1 LYGVQNATDAIL
13 RLVSKSRVEI
23 GICGN
28 YMVLSAAIGD
38 GVFKKILIDA
48 KARGIKLRYATE
60 ITKQNVAYCKELME
74 MVELRHLD
82 GLKGNFILNETEHLS
97 ISTKTL
103 QEGKKNIPQ
112 IIHNNIKEIV
122 EQQQYIFDTFWNK
135 TISAQEKIREI
146 EEGVEPFSID
156 VIRDRKRAESLLI
169 SEIQH
174 AKSEVLV
181 AVGSSRSLENLA
193 EIGVLD
199 SMKQAKGKGV
209 NIMILYSEEGK
220 SDDASTEQLISSLK
234 MYVQIKIISGIRGS
248 ILIIDNTKLLTIGE
262 EEDEALAVY
271 SDNKFLVKN
280 FGSLLDSLWS
290 ETEILESIIVV
301 KDNLAESN
309 KQLAQANEQLK
320 IREKMQQEFINIAA
334 HELRTPIM
342 PILGYA
348 ELFEAQLQEEEQ
360 EQGMEGGRREKE
372 NHDNDNKING
382 IKAIIRNAKRL
393 EQVSEFI
400 LDITKIESATLN
412 LNKEELDINDI
423 ILNAMDD
430 LLLDIVKDSKI
441 DKIKLKYEPRGDNI
455 LVKADRSRLTQVISN
470 LLNNA
475 NKFTKE
481 GVISITTTKDEDSQG
496 VIVSIQDTGP
506 GIDPEIMPRL
516 FSKFA
521 TKSTRGSGLGLFVCK
536 SIIEAHGGN
545 IWAENNKDCKI
556 GGGATF
562 TFRLPLSEKTEPANK
577 LGRNG

>member
-1 LYGVQNATDAIL
+1 MYGVQNATNAIL

-38 GVFKKILIDA
+38 RVFKKILSDA

-174 AKSEVLV
+174 ARSEVLV

-209 NIMILYSEEGK
+209 NIMILYSEEGR
-220 SDDASTEQLISSLK
+220 SDDASTKQLISALK

-248 ILIIDNTKLLTIGE
+248 ILIIDNAKLLTIGE
-262 EEDEALAVY
+262 EGDEALAVY

-320 IREKMQQEFINIAA
+320 TRDKMQQEFINIAA

-348 ELFEAQLQEEEQ
+348 ELFEAQLQEEQ
-360 EQGMEGGRREKE
+360 EQGMEVGRREKE

-481 GVISITTTKDEDSQG
+481 GVISVATTKEEDSQG

-545 IWAENNKDCKI
+545 IWAENNKDCKL
-556 GGGATF
+556 GGATF
-562 TFRLPLSEKTEPANK
+562 TFRLPLSKKTEPANK